1 MKRISELISEYK
13 SNPTPE
19 IAKNVLKILEQLKN
33 PSALDKF
40 FLDNIEW
47 IVFSDRI
54 KAKQIGKT
62 VYAVLETFLFGSKKQ
77 LSFYYEIDL
86 QNYNQKQI
94 TGYIKNCPEFSKV
107 SNDYNLAAAAAIA
120 AATPEKRAKEV
131 YISEISK
138 QNT

>member
-1 MKRISELISEYK
+1 MKRISELISDYK
-13 SNPTPE
+13 NNPTPE
-19 IAKNVLKILEQLKN
+19 TAENILKILGQLEN
-33 PSALDKF
+33 PSALDEF

-62 VYAVLETFLFGSKKQ
+62 VYAVLESFLFGNDKH

-94 TGYIKNCPEFSKV
+94 TEYVKNCLEFSKA
-107 SNDYNLAAAAAIA
+107 SDDYNLAAAAAIA

-138 QNT
+138 

>member
-19 IAKNVLKILEQLKN
+19 TAENILKILGQLEN
-33 PSALDKF
+33 PSALDEF

-54 KAKQIGKT
+54 KAKQIGKNI
-62 VYAVLETFLFGSKKQ
+62 YAVLESFLFGSEKL

-94 TGYIKNCPEFSKV
+94 MEYVKNCPEFSKA
-107 SNDYNLAAAAAIA
+107 SDNYNLAAAAAIA

-131 YISEISK
+131 YISK
-138 QNT
+138 TNNNT

>member
-19 IAKNVLKILEQLKN
+19 TAENILKILGQLEN
-33 PSALDKF
+33 PSALDEF

-54 KAKQIGKT
+54 KAKQIGKNI
-62 VYAVLETFLFGSKKQ
+62 YAVLESFLFGREKL

-94 TGYIKNCPEFSKV
+94 MEYVKNCPEFSKA
-107 SNDYNLAAAAAIA
+107 SDNYNLAAAAAIA

-131 YISEISK
+131 YISK
-138 QNT
+138 TNNNT

>member
-1 MKRISELISEYK
+1 MKRISELISDYK
-13 SNPTPE
+13 NNPTPE
-19 IAKNVLKILEQLKN
+19 TAENILKILWQLEN
-33 PSALDKF
+33 PSALDEF

-62 VYAVLETFLFGSKKQ
+62 VYAVLESFLFGNDKH

-94 TGYIKNCPEFSKV
+94 TEYVKNCLEFSKA
-107 SNDYNLAAAAAIA
+107 SDDYNLAAAAAIA
-120 AATPEKRAKEV
+120 AATPDLLA
-131 YISEISK
+131 
-138 QNT
+138 

>member
-1 MKRISELISEYK
+1 MKRISELISDYK
-13 SNPTPE
+13 NNPTPE
-19 IAKNVLKILEQLKN
+19 TAENILKILGQLEN
-33 PSALDKF
+33 PSALDEF

-62 VYAVLETFLFGSKKQ
+62 VYAVLESFLFGNDKQ

-94 TGYIKNCPEFSKV
+94 TEYVKNCPEFSKA
-107 SNDYNLAAAAAIA
+107 SDDYNLAAAAAIA
-120 AATPEKRAKEV
+120 AATPRK
-131 YISEISK
+131 
-138 QNT
+138 

>member
-1 MKRISELISEYK
+1 MKRISELISDYK
-13 SNPTPE
+13 NNPTPE
-19 IAKNVLKILEQLKN
+19 TAENILKILGQLEN
-33 PSALDKF
+33 PSALDEF

-62 VYAVLETFLFGSKKQ
+62 VYAVLESFLFGNDKQ

-94 TGYIKNCPEFSKV
+94 TEYVKNCPEFSKA
-107 SNDYNLAAAAAIA
+107 SDDYNLAAAAAIA
-120 AATPEKRAKEV
+120 AATTEKRAKEV
-131 YISEISK
+131 YITDL
-138 QNT
+138 Q

>member
-1 MKRISELISEYK
+1 MKRISELINDYK
-13 SNPTPE
+13 NNPTPE
-19 IAKNVLKILEQLKN
+19 IAENILKILGQLKN

-54 KAKQIGKT
+54 KAKQIGKN
-62 VYAVLETFLFGSKKQ
+62 VYAVLESFLFVNDKH

-94 TGYIKNCPEFSKV
+94 TEYVKNCPEFSKA
-107 SNDYNLAAAAAIA
+107 SDDYNLAAAAAIA
-120 AATPEKRAKEV
+120 AATPEKQAKEV
-131 YISEISK
+131 YISKVI
-138 QNT
+138 

>member
-1 MKRISELISEYK
+1 MKRISELISDYK
-13 SNPTPE
+13 NNPTPE
-19 IAKNVLKILEQLKN
+19 TAENILKILEQLEN
-33 PSALDKF
+33 PAALDKF
-40 FLDNIEW
+40 FLDNIKW
-47 IVFSDRI
+47 IVFSNRI

-94 TGYIKNCPEFSKV
+94 TEYVKNCPEFSKA
-107 SNDYNLAAAAAIA
+107 SDDYNLAAAAAIA
-120 AATPEKRAKEV
+120 AATPENRAKEV

-138 QNT
+138 

>member
-1 MKRISELISEYK
+1 MKRISELISDYK
-13 SNPTPE
+13 NNPTPE
-19 IAKNVLKILEQLKN
+19 TAEKALKILEQLEN
-33 PSALDKF
+33 PAALDKF
-40 FLDNIEW
+40 FLDNIKW
-47 IVFSDRI
+47 IVFSNRI

-94 TGYIKNCPEFSKV
+94 TGYIKNCPKFSKV

-131 YISEISK
+131 YITDLK
-138 QNT
+138 

>member
-1 MKRISELISEYK
+1 MKRISELISDNK
-13 SNPTPE
+13 NNPTPE
-19 IAKNVLKILEQLKN
+19 IAENILKILGQLEN
-33 PSALDKF
+33 PSALDEF

-62 VYAVLETFLFGSKKQ
+62 VYAVLESFLFGNDKH

-94 TGYIKNCPEFSKV
+94 AEYVKNCPEFSKA
-107 SNDYNLAAAAAIA
+107 SDDYNLAAAAAIA
-120 AATPEKRAKEV
+120 AATPENGLRKYTFKDE
-131 YISEISK
+131 
-138 QNT
+138 

>member
-1 MKRISELISEYK
+1 MKRISELISDYK
-13 SNPTPE
+13 NNPTPE
-19 IAKNVLKILEQLKN
+19 IAENILKILGQLEN
-33 PSALDKF
+33 PSALDEF

-47 IVFSDRI
+47 IVFSGRI

-62 VYAVLETFLFGSKKQ
+62 VYAVLESFLFGNDKQ

-94 TGYIKNCPEFSKV
+94 TEYVKNCPEFSKA
-107 SNDYNLAAAAAIA
+107 SDDYNLAAAAAIA

-131 YISEISK
+131 YISGISK
-138 QNT
+138 

>member
-1 MKRISELISEYK
+1 ME
-13 SNPTPE
+13 
-19 IAKNVLKILEQLKN
+19 N
-33 PSALDKF
+33 PSALDEF

-54 KAKQIGKT
+54 KAKQIGKNI
-62 VYAVLETFLFGSKKQ
+62 YAVLESFLFGSEKL

-94 TGYIKNCPEFSKV
+94 MEYVKNCPEFSKA
-107 SNDYNLAAAAAIA
+107 SDNYNLAAAAAIA

-131 YISEISK
+131 YISK
-138 QNT
+138 TNNNT

>member
-1 MKRISELISEYK
+1 MKRISELISDYK
-13 SNPTPE
+13 NNPTPE
-19 IAKNVLKILEQLKN
+19 TAENILKILGQLEN
-33 PSALDKF
+33 PSALDEF

-62 VYAVLETFLFGSKKQ
+62 VYAVLESFLFGNDKQ

-94 TGYIKNCPEFSKV
+94 TEYFKNCPEFSKA

-120 AATPEKRAKEV
+120 AATPEKRTKEV
-131 YISEISK
+131 YITDLK
-138 QNT
+138 